1 MMGPRKG
8 NRTRLTGAQVLPRGA
23 LALWP
28 GPFAFPNECEAE
40 RSLERPAP
48 TFATMRRLAFCT
60 LALLSLAAAAQQ
72 QVTVHGKVEGGDG
85 EKVFYDLMIV
95 NRRLRTGTF
104 GNVDGS
110 FTVNAFRNDTLLIGA
125 GGYVTRTVP
134 LTEYTDA
141 ELASLR
147 VVLRPWEIQLKPVA
161 VLPERTLQ
169 EIQAD
174 IAKLGYKESDYR
186 EAGINALE
194 SPITFLYQ
202 EFSRRERSKRLV
214 AELRNEDRKRDLL
227 RELLRK
233 YVEYEIINLSNES
246 FDDFI
251 DFCAV
256 PDEVIK
262 GLSQYDFLIYVKKK
276 YELYTSL
283 GPTRTH

>member
-1 MMGPRKG
+1 MLFAVWA
-8 NRTRLTGAQVLPRGA
+8 TASVAQ
-23 LALWP
+23 
-28 GPFAFPNECEAE
+28 E
-40 RSLERPAP
+40 
-48 TFATMRRLAFCT
+48 
-60 LALLSLAAAAQQ
+60 
-72 QVTVHGKVEGGDG
+72 VTVHGQVQGGDG

-104 GNVDGS
+104 GQVDGS
-110 FTVNAFRNDTLLIGA
+110 FAVTAQRNDTLLIGA

-134 LTEYTDA
+134 LSEFADG

-147 VVLRPWEIQLKPVA
+147 VVLRPWEIELKPVA
-161 VLPERTLQ
+161 VLPERTLK
-169 EIQAD
+169 EIQED
-174 IAKLGYKESDYR
+174 INKLGYKESDYR
-186 EAGINALE
+186 TTGVNAFE

-202 EFSRRERSKRLV
+202 EFSRRERSRRQV
-214 AELRNEDRKRDLL
+214 AELLNEDAKRELL
-227 RELLRK
+227 RELLHK
-233 YVEYEIINLSNES
+233 YVEYEIINLGNES

-283 GPTRTH
+283 GPTRRH

>member
-1 MMGPRKG
+1 MGRSLFSP
-8 NRTRLTGAQVLPRGA
+8 TRMRRFFSPLLA
-23 LALWP
+23 LA
-28 GPFAFPNECEAE
+28 ASA
-40 RSLERPAP
+40 
-48 TFATMRRLAFCT
+48 TF
-60 LALLSLAAAAQQ
+60 AQQ
-72 QVTVHGKVEGGDG
+72 QVTVHGQVQGGDG

-104 GNVDGS
+104 GNVDGT

-134 LTEYTDA
+134 LTEYTEV

-186 EAGINALE
+186 VSGVNAFE

-202 EFSRRERSKRLV
+202 EFSKRERSKRLV

-233 YVEYEIINLSNES
+233 YVEYDIINLSNES

-256 PDEVIK
+256 PDEVIR

-283 GPTRTH
+283 GPSRQH

>member
-1 MMGPRKG
+1 MRK
-8 NRTRLTGAQVLPRGA
+8 TWAMLFAVSATASVAQ
-23 LALWP
+23 
-28 GPFAFPNECEAE
+28 E
-40 RSLERPAP
+40 
-48 TFATMRRLAFCT
+48 
-60 LALLSLAAAAQQ
+60 
-72 QVTVHGKVEGGDG
+72 VTVHGQVQGGDG

-110 FTVNAFRNDTLLIGA
+110 FAVTALRNDTLLIGA

-134 LTEYTDA
+134 LSEFADG

-147 VVLRPWEIQLKPVA
+147 VVLRPWEIELKPVA
-161 VLPERTLQ
+161 VLPERTLK
-169 EIQAD
+169 EIQED
-174 IAKLGYKESDYR
+174 INKLGYKESDYR
-186 EAGINALE
+186 TTGVNAFE

-202 EFSRRERSKRLV
+202 EFSRRERSRRQV
-214 AELRNEDRKRDLL
+214 AELLNEDAKRELL
-227 RELLRK
+227 RELLHK
-233 YVEYEIINLSNES
+233 YVEYEIINLGNES

-283 GPTRTH
+283 GPTRRH